1 MTGKVAAVTGAAS
14 GIGKRAALLYAKH
27 GAKVGLIDINK
38 EGAQQVARQIEDTGG
53 EAKAF
58 SCDLSN
64 PVEARQVI
72 RDITTRFGQLDAL
85 ANVAAIYPRASVMDV
100 TEDHWDSIMN
110 LDVRGV
116 FFTCQAAMRIMIKQ
130 GNGAIVNIASGAA
143 FRPLQNMVAY
153 CTAKASILG
162 MSRVLA
168 YEGGPKGVRVNTVAP
183 GHTASETILLHQT
196 QEQLDEAAKD
206 LLSKRWLEPEEI
218 AEGIVFLSSENA
230 RGINGAII
238 NINGGN
244 YMP

>member
-1 MTGKVAAVTGAAS
+1 
-14 GIGKRAALLYAKH
+14 
-27 GAKVGLIDINK
+27 
-38 EGAQQVARQIEDTGG
+38 
-53 EAKAF
+53 
-58 SCDLSN
+58 
-64 PVEARQVI
+64 
-72 RDITTRFGQLDAL
+72 
-85 ANVAAIYPRASVMDV
+85 MDV

-116 FFTCQAAMRIMIKQ
+116 FFTSQAAMRIMIDQ
-130 GNGAIVNIASGAA
+130 GSGAIVNIASGAA

-168 YEGGPKGVRVNTVAP
+168 HEGGPKGVRVNTVAP

-196 QEQLDEAAKD
+196 QEQLDEAAEE
-206 LLSKRWLEPEEI
+206 LLSKRWLEPEEV
-218 AEGIVFLSSENA
+218 AEGIVFLSSEKA